1 MKDSRN
7 LKHLDDAANRVVV
20 YYKDKWHKRD
30 VPILKSF
37 DHASWLSGVVFDG
50 ARYFNRT
57 MPDIIAHMTRAIKS
71 AKAVNLDPNIT
82 SDELVELAKEGV
94 KFFPKKAELYIK
106 PMFWCTKGIA
116 IDNNPNDTHFSF
128 SLASIPLQ
136 PPGEL
141 TACFTDRIKPLPLS
155 DTVDAKASCLYPNSG
170 IAQRI
175 ARSLGFDD
183 AIMLDILG
191 NVCEFTSSNLF
202 MIKDDT
208 VYTPIPS
215 LMFLSGVTRGRVIT
229 LCKDNEIRII
239 EKEISPEFLKEAD
252 ELFMTGNLN
261 KVLPVTKLEDNDLG
275 IGPLSTTIRDLYFD
289 WAAKL
294 PKIH

>member
-1 MKDSRN
+1 M
-7 LKHLDDAANRVVV
+7 
-20 YYKDKWHKRD
+20 
-30 VPILKSF
+30 
-37 DHASWLSGVVFDG
+37 
-50 ARYFNRT
+50 
-57 MPDIIAHMTRAIKS
+57 
-71 AKAVNLDPNIT
+71 
-82 SDELVELAKEGV
+82 
-94 KFFPKKAELYIK
+94 
-106 PMFWCTKGIA
+106 
-116 IDNNPNDTHFSF
+116 
-128 SLASIPLQ
+128 PLQ
-136 PPGEL
+136 LPGEL

-155 DTVDAKASCLYPNSG
+155 DAVDAKASCLYPNNG

-202 MIKDDT
+202 MVKDDT

-215 LMFLSGVTRGRVIT
+215 QMFLSGVTRSRVIT

-239 EKEISPEFLKEAD
+239 EKEISPDFLKEAD